1 MIESM
6 RDDHKQ
12 AKEDM
17 TRRMKELERDAE
29 EREKRLRTEL
39 HQARASQPPN
49 GGVTID
55 LGGILGLFKKA
66 VKRDN
71 CDNHL
76 PGAPLG
82 APLGAPRGGACGTA
96 QGAAGGSDGA
106 SMQGTAQGTAQDTAQ
121 GN

>member
-1 MIESM
+1 
-6 RDDHKQ
+6 
-12 AKEDM
+12 
-17 TRRMKELERDAE
+17 MKELERDAE

-82 APLGAPRGGACGTA
+82 APLGAPRGVAGGSLRGGPCGTA

-121 GN
+121 GNDGAS